1 MAQIIDGKKIAAEI
15 RQEVKTAV
23 DMLKATGVAPHLVV
37 IIVGCDPASQV
48 YVRNKHKA
56 CEECGITSTIIE
68 LPETTTQPE
77 LLAQIE
83 KLNGDKAVH
92 GILVQS
98 PLPKGLDEHQA
109 FQAVDP
115 LKDVDCFHPENIGL
129 MMLGTPRFL
138 PCTPAG
144 VIELLVRTGIEI
156 SGQYIVIVGRS
167 NIVGKPLANM
177 LIQKAKHAN
186 ATVTVCHTGTK
197 GLDEHEAFRTVD
209 PLKDVD
215 CFHPENIG
223 LMMLGT
229 PRFLPC
235 TPAGVIELLVRTG
248 IEISG
253 QYIVIVGRS
262 NIVGKPLANMLIQK
276 AKNANATVTVCHTGT
291 KGLSYYT
298 KQADIVIAAAGCA
311 GMIQG
316 DMLNANCTVI
326 DVGTNEIEDSTKKS
340 GHRLVGDVDFES
352 ASKVASF
359 ITPVPGGVG
368 PMTIAMLL
376 KNTVAA
382 VRLRMT

>member
-1 MAQIIDGKKIAAEI
+1 MAQVIDGKKIAADI
-15 RQEVKTAV
+15 RCEVKAEV
-23 DMLKATGVAPHLVV
+23 DALKQKGVEPHLVV

-56 CEECGITSTIIE
+56 CEECSIKSTVIE
-68 LPETTTQPE
+68 LPESTTQAE
-77 LLAQIE
+77 LLAQIK
-83 KLNGDKAVH
+83 KLNCDKSVH

-98 PLPKGLDEHQA
+98 PLPKGLDEHAA
-109 FQAVDP
+109 FRAVDP

-156 SGQYIVIVGRS
+156 
-167 NIVGKPLANM
+167 A
-177 LIQKAKHAN
+177 
-186 ATVTVCHTGTK
+186 
-197 GLDEHEAFRTVD
+197 
-209 PLKDVD
+209 
-215 CFHPENIG
+215 
-223 LMMLGT
+223 
-229 PRFLPC
+229 
-235 TPAGVIELLVRTG
+235 
-248 IEISG
+248 G

-276 AKNANATVTVCHTGT
+276 AKNANATVTICHTGT

-311 GMIQG
+311 GMILG
-316 DMLNANCTVI
+316 DMLNANCVVI

-340 GHRLVGDVDFES
+340 GRRLVGDVDFES
-352 ASKVASF
+352 ASKVASY

-382 VRLRMT
+382 AELRMT

>member
-1 MAQIIDGKKIAAEI
+1 MAQIIDGKKIAADI
-15 RQEVKTAV
+15 RCEVKAEV
-23 DMLKATGVAPHLVV
+23 EQLKAKGVQPHLVV

-56 CEECGITSTIIE
+56 CEECGIKSTVIE
-68 LPETTTQPE
+68 LPGTTTQAE

-83 KLNGDKAVH
+83 KLNCDKAVH

-98 PLPKGLDEHQA
+98 PLPKGLNEHQA
-109 FQAVDP
+109 FQ
-115 LKDVDCFHPENIGL
+115 
-129 MMLGTPRFL
+129 
-138 PCTPAG
+138 
-144 VIELLVRTGIEI
+144 
-156 SGQYIVIVGRS
+156 
-167 NIVGKPLANM
+167 
-177 LIQKAKHAN
+177 
-186 ATVTVCHTGTK
+186 
-197 GLDEHEAFRTVD
+197 TVD

-262 NIVGKPLANMLIQK
+262 HIVGKPLANMLIQK

-311 GMIQG
+311 GMILG
-316 DMLNANCTVI
+316 DMLNHNCVVI

-352 ASKVASF
+352 ASKVASY

-382 VRLRMT
+382 AKLRLT

>member
-1 MAQIIDGKKIAAEI
+1 MAQIIDGKKIAADI
-15 RQEVKTAV
+15 RTEVKAEV
-23 DMLKATGVAPHLVV
+23 ERLKARGVQPHLVV
-37 IIVGCDPASQV
+37 IIVGADPASQV

-56 CEECGITSTIIE
+56 CEDCGVKSTIIE
-68 LPETTTQPE
+68 LPESATQAE
-77 LLAQIE
+77 LLAQIK
-83 KLNGDKAVH
+83 KLNDDKSVH

-98 PLPKGLDEHQA
+98 PLPKGLDEQVA
-109 FQAVDP
+109 FKTVDP

-144 VIELLVRTGIEI
+144 VIELLIRYNIPI
-156 SGQYIVIVGRS
+156 SGQYVVIVGRS

-197 GLDEHEAFRTVD
+197 GLA
-209 PLKDVD
+209 
-215 CFHPENIG
+215 
-223 LMMLGT
+223 
-229 PRFLPC
+229 
-235 TPAGVIELLVRTG
+235 
-248 IEISG
+248 
-253 QYIVIVGRS
+253 
-262 NIVGKPLANMLIQK
+262 
-276 AKNANATVTVCHTGT
+276 
-291 KGLSYYT
+291 YYT
-298 KQADIVIAAAGCA
+298 KQADIVVAAAGCA
-311 GMIQG
+311 GIVHG
-316 DMLNANCTVI
+316 DMLNANCVVV

-352 ASKVASF
+352 ASKVASY

-382 VRLRMT
+382 AKLTL